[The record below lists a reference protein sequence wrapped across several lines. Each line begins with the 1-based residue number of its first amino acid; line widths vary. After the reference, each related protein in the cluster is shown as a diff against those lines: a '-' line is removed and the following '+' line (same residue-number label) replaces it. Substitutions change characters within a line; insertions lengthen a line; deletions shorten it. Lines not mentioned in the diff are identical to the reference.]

1 MPPELRSRCVAA
13 LKVLERESALQHMWS
28 MRLNNLEREREAS
41 TCMAAESV
49 SAAITE
55 LQIRAERDSLGE
67 TLRRRQE
74 SIRGPL
80 RKIKDTSDK
89 SEENSSFFITSDDKR
104 TRSPDRH
111 RGYLRV
117 NPLGLHG
124 RGALWDA
131 EEFRATAS
139 IHGGVLEGDVGD
151 NTIEK
156 HLDSRCESYASNQ
169 KSNDASIDMPDDYE
183 HHLAAVLIQRIARG
197 RIGSN
202 EAHRVAA
209 SRRALSLRGSLHDES
224 LSTGEDTA
232 ATFFRSLLSASN
244 EVMKM

>member
-41 TCMAAESV
+41 TCMAAERV

-55 LQIRAERDSLGE
+55 LQIRAERGSLGE

-74 SIRGPL
+74 SVCGPL
-80 RKIKDTSDK
+80 SKFKNIIDK
-89 SEENSSFFITSDDKR
+89 SEENRSFFITSDDKR
-104 TRSPDRH
+104 THSSDHH

-131 EEFRATAS
+131 EELRATTS
-139 IHGGVLEGDVGD
+139 IHGGVLEGDIKD
-151 NTIEK
+151 NVIGK
-156 HLDSRCESYASNQ
+156 DLDSRCESYASDQ
-169 KSNDASIDMPDDYE
+169 KSNDASIDMSDDYE
-183 HHLAAVLIQRIARG
+183 RHLAAVVIQRIARG

-202 EAHRVAA
+202 EAHRVSA
-209 SRRALSLRGSLHDES
+209 SRRALSLRDSLHDES
-224 LSTGEDTA
+224 LSAGEDTA